1 MRRIFICTLSFF
13 AIVAVVVVFTAPT
26 ASAGTP
32 VTATGTANAPAL
44 GVTVT
49 VPGLVGVDVESPAL
63 AWDFNVY
70 QPAPNNVS
78 CANSTNE
85 WPISIACAGETA
97 GTLVTFD
104 PTSDTTPSPAITPN
118 PKNSTVVSA
127 AGLAGLGADPS
138 RKAIWLAF
146 FCSKSGLENTM
157 TLSTAMSSFTPNA
170 TGLTVGNFYFRGS
183 DTNNTGTTGGSSW
196 TAFTGASQPLTH
208 SGLGATFGWTR
219 TDQFVSLQLPNNN
232 ALAQGTATA
241 NITYTISK

>member
-1 MRRIFICTLSFF
+1 MRRIFACTPVVF
-13 AIVAVVVVFTAPT
+13 AIVAVALVFTAPT

-32 VTATGTANAPAL
+32 VTGTSSAAAPAL

-70 QPAPNNVS
+70 QPAPNSVS
-78 CANSTNE
+78 CANSTNQ
-85 WPISIACAGETA
+85 WPISITCAGETA

-127 AGLAGLGADPS
+127 AGLAGLGADPN

-157 TLSTAMSSFTPNA
+157 TLSTQMGSFAAGT
-170 TGLTVGNFYFRGS
+170 TGLAVGNFYFRG
-183 DTNNTGTTGGSSW
+183 DNTNNTGSTGGTSW
-196 TAFTGASQPLTH
+196 TAFTGASQSLTH

-219 TDQFVSLQLPNNN
+219 TDQYVSLQLPNNN

-241 NITYTISK
+241 TITYTIAK